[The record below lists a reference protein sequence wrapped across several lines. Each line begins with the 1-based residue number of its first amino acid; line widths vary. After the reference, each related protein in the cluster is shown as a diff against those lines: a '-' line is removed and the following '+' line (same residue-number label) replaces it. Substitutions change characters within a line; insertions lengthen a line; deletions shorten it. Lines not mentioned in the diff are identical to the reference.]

1 MRMPAIEPGSQA
13 WEACMADAATL
24 HAPRQVYPCP
34 CTLTGSL
41 LNDIRIIVHDHG
53 ELQMHLLGQ
62 SEYGASRDSRMPR
75 TPDAF
80 PAQAM
85 RPDGHTDADVRRS
98 CCGRDKPNVDTF
110 TFALQPGVM
119 PPRSALI
126 RQCLSVRRSAQ
137 QVCTPNA
144 PACGGAQNAANFDW
158 PRGVA
163 ASTLDLNPAIAVQ
176 IRAKAFANTEA
187 DLTALSPCTMHVAVL
202 RTHRPRMFTGA
213 ALFWQE
219 HVHENK
225 IARYLFKC
233 LLILHQPR
241 NPAFHTH
248 VLAKFAQRL

>member
-1 MRMPAIEPGSQA
+1 
-13 WEACMADAATL
+13 MADAATL
-24 HAPRQVYPCP
+24 HTPRQVYPCP

-85 RPDGHTDADVRRS
+85 RPDGHKDADVRRS
-98 CCGRDKPNVDTF
+98 CLGKDKPNVDTF

-144 PACGGAQNAANFDW
+144 PPCGGAQNAANFNW

-163 ASTLDLNPAIAVQ
+163 VSTLDSGSSHRGSNPRQ
-176 IRAKAFANTEA
+176 AFCQYRGRPHITEPLHDA
-187 DLTALSPCTMHVAVL
+187 RRSSA
-202 RTHRPRMFTGA
+202 RPSA
-213 ALFWQE
+213 
-219 HVHENK
+219 
-225 IARYLFKC
+225 
-233 LLILHQPR
+233 
-241 NPAFHTH
+241 
-248 VLAKFAQRL
+248 

>member
-1 MRMPAIEPGSQA
+1 
-13 WEACMADAATL
+13 MADAATL

-126 RQCLSVRRSAQ
+126 HQCLSVRRSAQ

-144 PACGGAQNAANFDW
+144 PPCGGARNAANFNW

-163 ASTLDLNPAIAVQ
+163 VSICIQPSRLKSAPSLLPIPRPTSHHCAPA
-176 IRAKAFANTEA
+176 R
-187 DLTALSPCTMHVAVL
+187 CTSQFCAPIGL
-202 RTHRPRMFTGA
+202 ECLQAPRYFGKNMCMKT
-213 ALFWQE
+213 
-219 HVHENK
+219 K
-225 IARYLFKC
+225 IARCLFKC

-241 NPAFHTH
+241 NPAFHAH
-248 VLAKFAQRL
+248 ILAKFAQRL